1 VPATEARVARYAEI
15 MSESRDAEV
24 GRITGLQR
32 SDGGV
37 PKQPVPAASVRT
49 TGMDGDRQRSLR
61 FHGGPDRA
69 LCLFSQERID
79 ALAAEGHP
87 IFPGAAGE
95 NVTIAGIPWERVE
108 PGARLTLGDVEV
120 EVTAYTTPC
129 RTIAGAFLDER
140 STRISQLKHPG
151 WSRVYVRILR
161 AGAVRVGDRVTLHGV
176 PRR

>member
-1 VPATEARVARYAEI
+1 
-15 MSESRDAEV
+15 MSDEPV

-37 PKQPVPAASVRT
+37 PKRPVEVATVHAN
-49 TGMDGDRQRSLR
+49 GMEGDRQRNLR

-69 LCLFSQERID
+69 LCLYSQERID

-87 IFPGAAGE
+87 IVRGAVGE
-95 NVTIAGIPWERVE
+95 NVTIAGIPWERVQ
-108 PGARLTLGDVEV
+108 PGARLTLGEVEV

-129 RTIAGAFLDER
+129 RTIVAAFHDER
-140 STRISQLKHPG
+140 STRIAQSQHPG

-161 AGAVRVGDRVTLHGV
+161 EGLLHVGDRAALHAA
-176 PRR
+176 PER